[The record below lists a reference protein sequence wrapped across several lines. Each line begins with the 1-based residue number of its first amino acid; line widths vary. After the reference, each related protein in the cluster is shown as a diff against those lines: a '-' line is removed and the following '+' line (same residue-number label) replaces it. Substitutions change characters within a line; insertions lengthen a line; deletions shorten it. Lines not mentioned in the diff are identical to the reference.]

1 MKLFVAA
8 VLVSLSV
15 FIHGCSGDQS
25 KNNAADSTKA
35 VSSFGEKITPDG
47 AVPVAELIAKM
58 NGQDSMEIKLEGT
71 VDKVCQKKGCWMD
84 IKLSED
90 QKMKVRFKDYGFFVP
105 KDCGGKTAIMQGKAY
120 LDTLSVKELRHY
132 AEDGGKTEAEIAAI
146 TEPKVEYTFMA
157 SGVLIK

>member
-1 MKLFVAA
+1 
-8 VLVSLSV
+8 
-15 FIHGCSGDQS
+15 
-25 KNNAADSTKA
+25 
-35 VSSFGEKITPDG
+35 
-47 AVPVAELIAKM
+47 
-58 NGQDSMEIKLEGT
+58 
-71 VDKVCQKKGCWMD
+71 MD

-90 QKMKVRFKDYGFFVP
+90 RKMKVRFKNYGFFVP
-105 KDCGGKTAIMQGKAY
+105 KDAGGKTAIMQGKAY